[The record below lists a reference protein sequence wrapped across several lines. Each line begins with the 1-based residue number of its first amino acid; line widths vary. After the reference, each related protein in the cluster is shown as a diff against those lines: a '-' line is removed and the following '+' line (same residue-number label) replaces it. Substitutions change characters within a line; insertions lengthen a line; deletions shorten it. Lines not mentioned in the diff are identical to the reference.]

1 MTPVI
6 ERLQLR
12 WQCNISV
19 TLAQRRVIGGL
30 MLLNVQRNRAK
41 MGQKQRQ
48 KQNED
53 MRGLTQYIFMTFTFV
68 SDTDSS

>member
-1 MTPVI
+1 VTPVI

-12 WQCNISV
+12 WKCNIYF
-19 TLAQRRVIGGL
+19 TPAHLRVIGGW
-30 MLLNVQRNRAK
+30 MLLIMQQNRAK

-53 MRGLTQYIFMTFTFV
+53 MRGVIQFILFIFKYV
-68 SDTDSS
+68 NDIDSS